1 MKLLIVDDH
10 ILFRE
15 GLAAIIG
22 SEPDI
27 KVVGLAG
34 NVSEAVEM
42 ARQLAPEIIL
52 MDYGLPDGSG
62 VSATRAILEV
72 LPETKIVFLTVF
84 EEDENL
90 FAAVRA
96 GAKGYLLKNMRPA
109 KLVAALRSVYQGE
122 SALSRTMTLRL
133 MEELSRTKESGRT
146 GDATLTKLTNRELEV
161 LNEIAS
167 GATNQEISQHLY
179 LSENTVKHHI
189 HSILDKLNVSDR
201 REASHFARE
210 HGLIKR
216 AVPER

>member
-22 SEPDI
+22 SETDI
-27 KVVGLAG
+27 EVAGLVGT
-34 NVSEAVEM
+34 VREAVEI
-42 ARQLAPEIIL
+42 AQTLRPEIIL
-52 MDYGLPDGSG
+52 MDFGLPDGTG
-62 VSATRAILEV
+62 VDATRAILAV
-72 LPETKIVFLTVF
+72 LPETRVIFLTVS

-90 FAAVRA
+90 FAAIRS

-122 SALSRTMTLRL
+122 SAISRTMTLRL

-146 GDATLTKLTNRELEV
+146 GDSTLAKLTNRELEV
-161 LNEIAS
+161 LQEIS
-167 GATNQEISQHLY
+167 CGATNQEISQHLF

-201 REASHFARE
+201 REASSLARQ
-210 HGLIKR
+210 HGLIK
-216 AVPER
+216 